1 MVSLSSYRRNYL
13 IFQCFRYSPHELN
26 AAEYDFE
33 IGSKHANL
41 RCGRARRLLVRNIQ

>member
-13 IFQCFRYSPHELN
+13 IFQRFRYSPHELN

-33 IGSKHANL
+33 IGSTHAVIDTL
-41 RCGRARRLLVRNIQ
+41 KLDREARTDCV